1 MALENFLGISNE
13 KLLTSF
19 AETLYMVGI
28 SLIIATVIAFIL
40 AVVLIFTRKG
50 GLYPNA
56 VVYNIINVIINIV
69 RSTPFVVLLV
79 AIMPV
84 TKFRLSA
91 AALLKAVPDRN
102 RISPQA
108 LLFSIFHGS
117 SPRHRI
123 S

>member
-13 KLLTSF
+13 KLITSF

-56 VVYNIINVIINIV
+56 DCPACGLNILRQAARTK
-69 RSTPFVVLLV
+69 RSTQ
-79 AIMPV
+79 IYSRMN
-84 TKFRLSA
+84 K
-91 AALLKAVPDRN
+91 
-102 RISPQA
+102 
-108 LLFSIFHGS
+108 
-117 SPRHRI
+117 
-123 S
+123 

>member
-13 KLLTSF
+13 KLITSF

-84 TKFRLSA
+84 TKFIIGTRIGPTA
-91 AALLKAVPDRN
+91 AIVPLTVNAIPLLTR
-102 RISPQA
+102 
-108 LLFSIFHGS
+108 
-117 SPRHRI
+117 
-123 S
+123 

>member
-13 KLLTSF
+13 KLITSF

-56 VVYNIINVIINIV
+56 VVYNIINVIITSGCNNAGDKIYY
-69 RSTPFVVLLV
+69 
-79 AIMPV
+79 
-84 TKFRLSA
+84 
-91 AALLKAVPDRN
+91 RN
-102 RISPQA
+102 KNRPYRCNRTA
-108 LLFSIFHGS
+108 HGECDTAS
-117 SPRHRI
+117 HKI
-123 S
+123 I